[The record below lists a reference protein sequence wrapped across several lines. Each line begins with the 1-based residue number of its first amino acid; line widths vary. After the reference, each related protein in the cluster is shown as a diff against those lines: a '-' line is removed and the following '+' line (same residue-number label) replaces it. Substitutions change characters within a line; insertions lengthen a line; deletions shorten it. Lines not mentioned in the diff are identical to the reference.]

1 MIYICSDI
9 HGLYDRYK
17 KLLDTIDLKEN
28 DRLYILG
35 DVIDRGP
42 DGIQILQDMMK
53 RPNIIP
59 FMGNHEHMML
69 MYLYGYD
76 RVAWMLE
83 CNGGQVTL
91 QAFKRL
97 SIEEQKEITSYLNRM
112 WAVINL
118 RINGHRYSLSH
129 IGICCEDQDLR
140 ADFESP
146 DTDIWKLQKFVW
158 GMSPYELDKIR
169 TYPEELCPTVFVS
182 GHIVT
187 RRYVF
192 GFDRDEIVVADFDNG
207 CTYADL
213 DCGCALGSG
222 YGYLACVRLD
232 EETGLIDFDD
242 AIYIR

>member
-9 HGLYDRYK
+9 HGLYDRYE
-17 KLLDTIDLKEN
+17 KLLKTIDLQEN

-42 DGIQILQDMMK
+42 DGIRILQDMMK

-76 RVAWMLE
+76 RNAWMLD
-83 CNGGQVTL
+83 CNGGDVTYA
-91 QAFKRL
+91 AFSRL
-97 SIEEQKEITSYLNRM
+97 SSDEQKEIISYLNNM

-118 RINGHRYSLSH
+118 NVQGHRYSLSH
-129 IGICCEDQDLR
+129 IGVFEEDRDLR
-140 ADFESP
+140 ADFDSP
-146 DTDIWKLQKFVW
+146 GTDIWKLQKLVW
-158 GMSPYELDKIR
+158 GMSPYELERIK

-187 RRYVF
+187 RRYFF
-192 GFDRDEIVVADFDNG
+192 GYDHDEIVTAEFENG
-207 CTYADL
+207 CMYADL
-213 DCGCALGSG
+213 DCGCALGRG
-222 YGYLACVRLD
+222 DGYLACVRLD
-232 EETGLIDFDD
+232 EETGLIDFED
-242 AIYIR
+242 AIYIN